1 LIFLFLTRFV
11 TISVFL
17 SILPD
22 FGDIDE
28 DKSYYNYIQII
39 VTLVSFAT
47 GTLRLIEPSVS
58 RELLELIYKL
68 RNKLKCKGNK
78 LTKS

>member
-1 LIFLFLTRFV
+1 MIFLFLTRFV